1 MFTLKVLGTI
11 ELQDAEGRRISSVLS
26 QPKRLAMLAVLALEA
41 PRRLQRDEVMALLW
55 PEQSQERGRNALR
68 QALHYLRRSLG
79 PGVVV
84 GRNAEG
90 IGVEPDKLWCDATA
104 LLRAAESGQNDE
116 VLGLYDGELL
126 PGFHLDD
133 TPLELER
140 WLEEKRRRIRQAA
153 GGAAWRV
160 AANEAESGNGVA
172 AAVAVRRALEVG
184 DWSEAGLRD
193 VLERLIA
200 RGDGETARAIYE
212 EYAAGWEREAGRE
225 PSEATA
231 ALVRGTADVSTPPS
245 ANEETEVEA
254 EEASEPGSSGT
265 PTVVPGDPAETSS
278 APLPRTVRAAG
289 ETRAAV
295 APPAR
300 RRRSWPGVLAAGVAV
315 VALLQQ
321 LVGWSSPVAGVL
333 PGDQDPGDSPYL
345 YLEPVQALA
354 VDEGADRLAQALTRE
369 LAAELA
375 ETEGFQVVALA
386 EGRPAPERAGVLL
399 RPSLRSSESGT
410 QLGVLALDPTSSV
423 VLDQFTVTG
432 VEPEPESLTETVA
445 ARMALEIRRG
455 VGELLSWQGLEARGI
470 SPNALER
477 VRAAAQEVKAA
488 NALRAQGAWEAAA
501 LGYQAADSLL
511 ELAANADPRWIEPT
525 RRRAELAV
533 ENMWLYLV
541 PPNRQPTLAHR
552 EVVRGERLARAAVE
566 GAASED
572 RARALETRGV
582 LRYWAART
590 AEDPEDLPSFE
601 RAAERDLEAAVRLD
615 PNLPRAWNTLSVLSE
630 NRGDFAVAYHRALR
644 AYATDRDVAIPLDVM
659 VRLFTNALEVGDDA
673 AAATW
678 CREANERRPSHWLGP
693 YCDLVRRAWVGPWTA
708 MAADSLLEAVE
719 ARTPDGPMRE
729 PLLTRFRLLKG
740 VILARGGDVSG
751 AREILASLDPRQ
763 PPDIEV
769 VTLRAW
775 IRTSLGDTH
784 EARTLLARGSSGHDP
799 APPRV
804 LQSRRF
810 SDLSSYAVV
819 RSDQ

>member
-1 MFTLKVLGTI
+1 MFTLKVLGAI
-11 ELQDAEGRRISSVLS
+11 ELEDAEGRRISSVLS
-26 QPKRLAMLAVLALEA
+26 QPKRLALLAVLALEA

-84 GRNAEG
+84 GRNEEG
-90 IGVEPDKLWCDATA
+90 IGVEQDRLRCDATA
-104 LLRAAESGQNDE
+104 LLRAAESGQNEE
-116 VLGLYDGELL
+116 VLDLYDGELL

-140 WLEEKRRRIRQAA
+140 WLEEKRRRIRHAA

-200 RGDGETARAIYE
+200 RGAGETARAIYE

-225 PSEATA
+225 PSEATT
-231 ALVRGTADVSTPPS
+231 ALVRGAADASTPAS
-245 ANEETEVEA
+245 AEAEAEA
-254 EEASEPGSSGT
+254 EEAPGTGAAGT
-265 PTVVPGDPAETSS
+265 PTVSRDAGETST
-278 APLPRTVRAAG
+278 APTPATVRAAG
-289 ETRAAV
+289 RTRAAV
-295 APPAR
+295 APPTR
-300 RRRSWPGVLAAGVAV
+300 RRRSWLGVLAAGVAV

-321 LVGWSSPVAGVL
+321 LVGWSPPVAGLL
-333 PGDQDPGDSPYL
+333 PGDPDPGESPYL

-354 VDEGADRLAQALTRE
+354 VDEAADRLAKALTRE

-386 EGRPAPERAGVLL
+386 EGRTAPEGTGVLL
-399 RPSLRSSESGT
+399 RPSLRSGESGT

-432 VEPEPESLTETVA
+432 LEPELEPESLTEMVA

-470 SPNALER
+470 SPSALER

-488 NALRAQGAWEAAA
+488 NALRSQGAWEAAA

-511 ELAANADPRWIEPT
+511 ELATNADSRWIEPT

-552 EVVRGERLARAAVE
+552 EAVRGERLARAAVE

-590 AEDPEDLPSFE
+590 AENPEDLPSYD

-630 NRGDFAVAYHRALR
+630 GRGDFAVAYHRALR

-659 VRLFTNALEVGDDA
+659 VRLFTNALEVGDEA

-678 CREANERRPSHWLGP
+678 CQEANERRPSHWLGP

-708 MAADSLLEAVE
+708 AAADSLLEAVE

-729 PLLTRFRLLKG
+729 PLQTRFRLLKG

-763 PPDIEV
+763 PPDVEV

-775 IRTSLGDTH
+775 IRTALGDTH
-784 EARTLLARGSSGHDP
+784 EASTLLARGTSGRDP
-799 APPRV
+799 LPPRI
-804 LQSRRF
+804 LRSRRF